1 MKIKV
6 DNLGEYCREIL
17 WPQFYPEIVQE
28 RFDTLAHNN
37 PNFPYSFKEF
47 RKKFFIY
54 KYSQIIII
62 LLNIISFITF
72 GMLLEISSWYY
83 ILLFVIYI
91 IGFYF
96 INKSVLLRGNDS
108 YTDGAMFMLC
118 AVYDIVPMIFMLIN
132 IVPGIFALGELA
144 LYIFIFPPVLS
155 YIFIKFG
162 TFLFWRIMEKK

>member
-17 WPQFYPEIVQE
+17 WPQFYPEIVQD
-28 RFDTLAHNN
+28 RYYALSHNN
-37 PNFPYSFKEF
+37 PNFPYSFEEF

-62 LLNIISFITF
+62 LLNIISFITLGLIF
-72 GMLLEISSWYY
+72 RIAPWYM
-83 ILLFVIYI
+83 ILLFVIYM

-118 AVYDIVPMIFMLIN
+118 AVYDIVPMIYLLIT
-132 IVPGIFALGELA
+132 VTPGIFALSIDG
-144 LYIFIFPPVLS
+144 IMMFFVPPVVS
-155 YIFIKFG
+155 YILIKLG
-162 TFLFWRIMEKK
+162 TFIFWRIMEKK